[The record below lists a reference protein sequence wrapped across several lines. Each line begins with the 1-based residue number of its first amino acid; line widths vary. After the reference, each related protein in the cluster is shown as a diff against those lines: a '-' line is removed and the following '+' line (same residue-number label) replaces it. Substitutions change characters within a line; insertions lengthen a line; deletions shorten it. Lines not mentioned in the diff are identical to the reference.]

1 MTNRTRRPV
10 APEGLDAAGKRL
22 WRAVLA
28 DYDLSAAEL
37 ETLRQACRTVD
48 VLARIDAVLAV
59 EDMVA
64 EGSMGQARPHP
75 LLLAASDHRR
85 LLGELLRDLALPMP
99 DEAEGYRRSP
109 KALAAAQARWRQE
122 RARG

>member
-1 MTNRTRRPV
+1 VT
-10 APEGLDAAGKRL
+10 
-22 WRAVLA
+22 A
-28 DYDLSAAEL
+28 DYELSAAEL
-37 ETLRQACRTVD
+37 ETLRQAARTAD
-48 VLARIDAVLAV
+48 VLARIDAVLAA

-75 LLLAASDHRR
+75 LLLSASDHRR
-85 LLGELLRDLALPMP
+85 LLAELLRDLALPMP
-99 DEAEGYRRSP
+99 DESEGHRRSP